1 MLPDRLI
8 SRSPQELR
16 TPANAPLI
24 PRGWALLETHVSVS
38 SGKVQVCNFHDWSTV
53 VNQGEAKVVLSLPGL
68 REAMS
73 SEDLFM

>member
-38 SGKVQVCNFHDWSTV
+38 SGKVFNFHNWSTV
-53 VNQGEAKVVLSLPGL
+53 VNQGEAKVVLSLPDL